1 MKSQKAFNFT
11 IGLLY
16 PAILGSIIFNMFDAF
31 SVQRITGDPARYVL
45 VFLIIVH
52 YVMDYLCTNTE
63 KIRNDYSVPQGICDF
78 LIVALL
84 FISINAAYDVPRF
97 RPLAPHVALLLAGTK
112 LLGVFW
118 ELFRREKDLIAIV
131 SFVIFFL
138 VYCSVYFFGASIQLV
153 LLVVLLIIDIL
164 TYINFES
171 IRAYCQKLRLRNR
184 RNV

>member
-31 SVQRITGDPARYVL
+31 SAQRIMGDPIRYVL

-63 KIRNDYSVPQGICDF
+63 KIRNNYSVLQAICDF

-84 FISINAAYDVPRF
+84 FISINAAYGVPRF
-97 RPLAPHVALLLAGTK
+97 GSLAPYVALLLAGTK
-112 LLGVFW
+112 LLGFFW
-118 ELFRREKDLIAIV
+118 ELFRSEKDQLAIW
-131 SFVIFFL
+131 SFGIFCL
-138 VYCSVYFFGASIQLV
+138 LYCIVYFFVTSIQLV
-153 LLVVLLIIDIL
+153 MLVVLLIIDIL
-164 TYINFES
+164 TYFEFEQ
-171 IRAYCQKLRLRNR
+171 IRNQLQKLRFLSL
-184 RNV
+184 